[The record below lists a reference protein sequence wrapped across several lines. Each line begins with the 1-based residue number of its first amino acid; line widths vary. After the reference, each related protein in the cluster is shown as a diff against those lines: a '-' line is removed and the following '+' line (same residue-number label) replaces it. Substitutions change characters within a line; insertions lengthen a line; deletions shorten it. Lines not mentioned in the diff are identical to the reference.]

1 MTAPKNNQPAA
12 EPKPK
17 RKARKELV
25 EAGDRGLTF
34 KNLDSMYRFC
44 VAVAA
49 SKEFRDIETPEQA
62 LMRLQA
68 GLELGLSPI
77 WSITNI
83 MVVNGRPSVW
93 GDALLGLVL
102 RHPDCEDVI
111 ETIENQGTEDETA
124 VCEVRRKGRV
134 PVIRKFSIADVRRA
148 GLDRKMQSVHGSYPA
163 RMRQMRARSWACRDA
178 FADTLRGLAVVEEVR
193 DNGISSSSRAEEKK
207 ATGLILPDEVSPKS
221 SSAQPAPKVGEEPSA
236 QEISPVPVLAKV
248 VERGD
253 TPSESGGAR
262 ESTNEV
268 VSPKKDSRGGGK
280 QSENA
285 PEEEDELPF

>member
-1 MTAPKNNQPAA
+1 
-12 EPKPK
+12 
-17 RKARKELV
+17 
-25 EAGDRGLTF
+25 
-34 KNLDSMYRFC
+34 C
-44 VAVAA
+44 VMVAN
-49 SKEFRDIETPEQA
+49 SKEFKDIETPEQA

-178 FADTLRGLAVVEEVR
+178 FADTRRGLAVVEEVR
-193 DNGISSSSRAEEKK
+193 DNGIPAGRAEEKK
-207 ATGLILPDEVSPKS
+207 ATDLILPDEVAPKS
-221 SSAQPAPKVGEEPSA
+221 SSAQPALEVGEEPSA
-236 QEISPVPVLAKV
+236 QELSAAPVLADPKV
-248 VERGD
+248 AF
-253 TPSESGGAR
+253 TQPSGEAR
-262 ESTNEV
+262 EST
-268 VSPKKDSRGGGK
+268 DS
-280 QSENA
+280 
-285 PEEEDELPF
+285 